1 VIPGFGGRVLHAVD
15 LQHVVL
21 VVVLWMFLTASSLA
35 VVLWFAVGLP
45 EDYFEAESR
54 GRTGWS
60 LRRVARNLAGVVLIL
75 VGAALSIPGVPGQG
89 VLTVLVGLFLVDFP
103 QRQRLERTLVNRPGV
118 LPMLNRLRTRF
129 GRPPLRPPRR

>member
-1 VIPGFGGRVLHAVD
+1 VIPGLGGRVLHAVD

-21 VVVLWMFLTASSLA
+21 VVLVWVFLTASSL
-35 VVLWFAVGLP
+35 VVVIWFALGLP

-54 GRTGWS
+54 GRAGWT
-60 LRRVARNLAGVVLIL
+60 LRRVGRNLAGVVLIL
-75 VGAALSIPGVPGQG
+75 VGGALSIPGVPGQG

-103 QRQRLERTLVNRPGV
+103 RRQRLERTLASRPGV
-118 LPMLNRLRTRF
+118 LPTLNRLRTRF